1 MSHTLSQPE
10 EIDCVLMEMAKNG
23 MEMEAPFTDKGHFN
37 RDAKESW
44 SGSYITPY
52 RAALMRSI
60 NNLSN
65 PKPPV

>member
-23 MEMEAPFTDKGHFN
+23 LEKNAPFTDKGHSI
-37 RDAKESW
+37 RAAQESW

-60 NNLSN
+60 NSLSN

>member
-23 MEMEAPFTDKGHFN
+23 LENDVSFTDERYFDCAAKG
-37 RDAKESW
+37 SW

-65 PKPPV
+65 PKPPI

>member
-23 MEMEAPFTDKGHFN
+23 MEIDAPTADKEFIN
-37 RDAKESW
+37 STPPQDR
-44 SGSYITPY
+44 SGRYITPY

-60 NNLSN
+60 YNLSN
-65 PKPPV
+65 P

>member
-23 MEMEAPFTDKGHFN
+23 MEIDAPTADKKFINGTPPQD
-37 RDAKESW
+37 R
-44 SGSYITPY
+44 SGRYITPY

-60 NNLSN
+60 YNLSN
-65 PKPPV
+65 P